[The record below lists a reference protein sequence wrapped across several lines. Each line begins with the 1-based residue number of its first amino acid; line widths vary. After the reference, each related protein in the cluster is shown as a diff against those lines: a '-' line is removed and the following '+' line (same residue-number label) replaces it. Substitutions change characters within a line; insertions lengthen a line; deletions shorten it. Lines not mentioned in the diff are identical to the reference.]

1 MWIWNYNRQQA
12 SVIWKRHC
20 LKAFHLSPDVCRQY
34 LKLFKL
40 SINYNILPSPCYVI
54 DELRFRKN
62 LTLIKHVSDE
72 SGTEIILAFKGF
84 AMWGV
89 FPILREYI
97 SGAAASSVDEARLC
111 FEEIGSPAHTY
122 SPVYKESEFQSILK
136 NSSHVTFNS
145 LNQFRKFST
154 ELQNYSKNISAGLR
168 INPEYS
174 EVSHGL
180 YNSCS
185 PGSRLG
191 VIADDLRDVLP
202 AGIDG
207 LHFHV
212 LFESDSYALEKV
224 LQIVEVK
231 FGKYFPQLKWIN
243 MGGGHLIT
251 RKDYDVAH
259 LIKIL
264 KRFRETSGLHVI
276 LEPGS
281 AFAWETGELVSTIE
295 DIVENQGIKTAI
307 SDISFTAHMPDC
319 LEMPYKPKIAGATDP
334 VPGRPTYRIGG
345 NSCLSGDVLGEW
357 SFDRELKPGDRIIFW
372 DMIHYT
378 MVKTTTFNGVHHPSI
393 GIWSRDGK
401 FKLIKEFGYED
412 YKNRLS

>member
-1 MWIWNYNRQQA
+1 MGDDYWVL
-12 SVIWKRHC
+12 SFKTKDKSKKTKVKVIDYYK
-20 LKAFHLSPDVCRQY
+20 
-34 LKLFKL
+34 
-40 SINYNILPSPCYVI
+40 LPSPCYVI
-54 DELRFRKN
+54 EEERFRKN
-62 LTLIKHVSDE
+62 LALIKKVSVE
-72 SGTEIILAFKGF
+72 SGAEIILAFKGF

-97 SGAAASSVDEARLC
+97 SAAAASSADEARLC

-122 SPVYKESEFQSILK
+122 SPVYKKSDFNDIMK
-136 NSSHVTFNS
+136 YSSHVTFNS
-145 LNQFRKFST
+145 LNQFRKYST
-154 ELQNYSKNISAGLR
+154 DLQNYSKNISAGLR
-168 INPEYS
+168 INPEFS

-180 YNSCS
+180 YNPCS

-191 VIADDLRDVLP
+191 VIAEDLTNGLP
-202 AGIDG
+202 EGIEG

-224 LQIVEVK
+224 LQIVEEK
-231 FGKYFPQLKWIN
+231 FGRFFPQLKWIN

-251 RKDYDVAH
+251 RKDYNTDH
-259 LIKIL
+259 LIKVI
-264 KRFRETSGLHVI
+264 KEFREKSGLHVI

-281 AFAWETGELVSTIE
+281 AFAWETGELVSTVE
-295 DIVENQGIKTAI
+295 DIIENQGIKTAI
-307 SDISFTAHMPDC
+307 PDVSFTAHMPDC
-319 LEMPYKPKIAGATDP
+319 LEMPYKPKIIGATDP
-334 VPGRPTYRIGG
+334 VSGKPTYRIGG
-345 NSCLSGDVLGEW
+345 NSCLSGDVMGEW
-357 SFDRELKPGDRIIFW
+357 SFDKKLKPGDRIVFL

-393 GIWSRDGK
+393 GIWTLEGE

>member
-1 MWIWNYNRQQA
+1 MGDDYWVL
-12 SVIWKRHC
+12 SFKTKDKSKKTKVKVIDYYK
-20 LKAFHLSPDVCRQY
+20 
-34 LKLFKL
+34 
-40 SINYNILPSPCYVI
+40 LPSPCYVI
-54 DELRFRKN
+54 EEERFRKN
-62 LTLIKHVSDE
+62 LALIKKVSVE
-72 SGTEIILAFKGF
+72 SGAEIILAFKGF

-97 SGAAASSVDEARLC
+97 SGAAASSADEARLC

-122 SPVYKESEFQSILK
+122 SPVYKKSDFNDIMK
-136 NSSHVTFNS
+136 YSSHVTFNS
-145 LNQFRKFST
+145 LNQFRKYST
-154 ELQNYSKNISAGLR
+154 DLQNYSKNISAGLR
-168 INPEYS
+168 INPEFS

-180 YNSCS
+180 YNPCS

-191 VIADDLRDVLP
+191 VIAEDLTNGLP
-202 AGIDG
+202 EGIEG

-224 LQIVEVK
+224 LQIVEEK
-231 FGKYFPQLKWIN
+231 FGRFFPQLKWIN

-251 RKDYDVAH
+251 RKDYNTDH
-259 LIKIL
+259 LIKVI
-264 KRFRETSGLHVI
+264 KEFREKSGLHVI

-281 AFAWETGELVSTIE
+281 AFAWETGELVSTVE
-295 DIVENQGIKTAI
+295 DIIENQGIKTAI
-307 SDISFTAHMPDC
+307 PDVSFTAHMPDC
-319 LEMPYKPKIAGATDP
+319 LEMPYKPKIIGATDP
-334 VPGRPTYRIGG
+334 VSGKPTYRIGG
-345 NSCLSGDVLGEW
+345 NSCLSGDVMGEW
-357 SFDRELKPGDRIIFW
+357 SFDKKLKPGDRIVFL

-393 GIWSRDGK
+393 GIWTLEGE